1 MKAILIVDIPE
12 EFDKALIDGRCG
24 IEYQVFTNYTDSEL
38 IYENV
43 YQTLK
48 PAPREYAMPR
58 GDSIVDCAWF
68 FGYNKCVREVVG
80 DDSH

>member
-1 MKAILIVDIPE
+1 MKAILVINIPE

-38 IYENV
+38 IYENE

-48 PAPREYAMPR
+48 PAPSEYVLPR
-58 GDSIVDCAWF
+58 NAEANDVMWYL
-68 FGYNKCVREVVG
+68 GYNKCVREVI
-80 DDSH
+80 DNDSH